1 MNIRQAVAFAILMQ
15 GGGGILDKHPSYLL
29 EKLKSCQG
37 RVVPEG
43 LLDSG
48 NMAKFRAYAEKYD
61 FDWNSKRDY
70 WDVPMNQFD
79 NVTGEALIREKE
91 L

>member
-1 MNIRQAVAFAILMQ
+1 MNIRQAVTFAILMQ
-15 GGGGILDKHPSYLL
+15 SGGGILDKHPSYLL

-37 RVVPEG
+37 KVVTEEM
-43 LLDSG
+43 LDSG
-48 NMAKFRAYAEKYD
+48 NTAKFRAYAEKYG

-79 NVTGEALIREKE
+79 DVTGEALIEEKKS
-91 L
+91 